1 MAGFNN
7 GILSILAPWA
17 KADELEYKEQLNN
30 DLESFTA
37 PKLDDG
43 AREVEAQD
51 RDVPYNAFMQQMF
64 GNNEPFMKNTRELID
79 TYRNL
84 MNNYEVDNAVANIV
98 SDAIVY
104 EDDHDVVALNLDATD
119 FSQNIKDRILDEF
132 NEVLNHLN
140 FQRKGTDHFQR
151 WYVDSR
157 IFFHKIINPKKPK
170 EGIQELR
177 RLDPRQLQFVREVVT
192 RNEAGTKIV
201 EGYREYFIYDTGL
214 ESYCADG
221 RIYEAGTK
229 IKIPRAAI
237 VYAHSGLLSCCGK
250 SIIGYLH
257 RAIKPA
263 NQLKLME
270 DALVIYR
277 ITRAPDRRVFYID
290 TGNMPSRKAAAHM
303 QHIMNTMK
311 NRVVYDATTGK
322 IKNQQ
327 HNMSMTEDYWLQ
339 RRDGKAVTEVDT
351 MPGATGMSDM
361 DDVRYFRTCLYR
373 ALRIPESRLPS
384 DQAGG
389 NGVIFDG
396 GQTISRDELNF
407 AKWIRQ
413 LQNKFEEIFIDP
425 LKTNLILKRIITE
438 DEWDKE
444 INNIKVVFNRDSY
457 FTEMKDAEIME
468 RRINMLT
475 MAEPF
480 IGKYISHNTA
490 MKDFLQMSDEEIN
503 QEAKQI
509 ELESSEARFQNP
521 DEEEEEF

>member
-1 MAGFNN
+1 MLGFNN
-7 GILSILAPWA
+7 VLSIFAPWA
-17 KADELEYKEQLNN
+17 KVDEEEYKEQMRN

-37 PKLDDG
+37 PKFDDG
-43 AREVEAQD
+43 AQEVETND
-51 RDVPYNAFMQQMF
+51 RELPYNALMQQMF
-64 GNNEPFMKNTRELID
+64 GNNEPQFKNTRELID

-104 EDDHDVVALNLDATD
+104 EDDHDVVSLNLDGTS
-119 FSQNIKDRILDEF
+119 FSQNIKDRILEEF
-132 NEVLNHLN
+132 AEILTCLN
-140 FQRKGTDHFQR
+140 FQRKGADHFQR

-170 EGIQELR
+170 DGIQELR
-177 RLDPRQLQFVREVVT
+177 RLDPRQVQFVREIIT
-192 RNEAGTKIV
+192 KNEAGVKIV
-201 EGYREYFIYDTGL
+201 DGYREYFIYDTGH

-229 IKIPRAAI
+229 IKIPRSAI
-237 VYAHSGLLSCCGK
+237 VYAHSGLLSCCGR
-250 SIIGYLH
+250 SIIGYLN

-263 NQLKLME
+263 NQLKLLE

-361 DDVRYFRTCLYR
+361 DDVRWFKNNLYQ
-373 ALRIPESRLPS
+373 ALRIPLSRIPN
-384 DQAGG
+384 DQNSGVMFDAGA
-389 NGVIFDG
+389 
-396 GQTISRDELNF
+396 TITRDELQF

-413 LQNKFEEIFIDP
+413 LQNKFEEIFLDP
-425 LKTNLILKRIITE
+425 LKTNLMLKRIITE
-438 DEWDKE
+438 EEWEKE

-480 IGKYISHNTA
+480 IGKYISHQTA
-490 MKDFLQMSDEEIN
+490 MKDFLQMSDQEIN

-509 ELESSEARFQNP
+509 ELESTEARFQNP

>member
-7 GILSILAPWA
+7 GILSIFAPWA
-17 KADELEYKEQLNN
+17 KADENEYKEQINN
-30 DLESFTA
+30 DLESITA
-37 PKLDDG
+37 PKFDDG
-43 AREVEAQD
+43 AREIETNE
-51 RDVPYNAFMQQMF
+51 REVPYNALMQQMF
-64 GNNEPFMKNTRELID
+64 GNNEPTLKNTRELID

-104 EDDHDVVALNLDATD
+104 EDDHDVVALNLDGTD

-132 NEVLNHLN
+132 GEVLNCLH

-157 IFFHKIINPKKPK
+157 IFFHKIVDPKNLKA
-170 EGIQELR
+170 GIQELR
-177 RLDPRQLQFVREVVT
+177 RLDPRQMQFVREVIT
-192 RNEAGTKIV
+192 KDEAGVKIV
-201 EGYREYFIYDTGL
+201 KGYKEYFIYDTGH
-214 ESYCADG
+214 ESYACDG

-229 IKIPRAAI
+229 IKIPRSAI

-250 SIIGYLH
+250 NIIGYLH

-361 DDVRYFRTCLYR
+361 DDVRYFRQCLYR
-373 ALRIPESRLPS
+373 ALRIPESRIPS
-384 DQAGG
+384 DQNSGVMFDAGA
-389 NGVIFDG
+389 
-396 GQTISRDELNF
+396 TISRDELAF

-413 LQNKFEEIFIDP
+413 LQNKFEEIFLDP
-425 LKTNLILKRIITE
+425 LKTNLILKKVITE

-444 INNIKVVFNRDSY
+444 INNVKVVFNRDSY

-480 IGKYISHNTA
+480 VGKYISHQTA
-490 MKDFLQMSDEEIN
+490 MKDFLQMSDEQIN

-509 ELESSEARFQNP
+509 ELESTEARFQNP